1 MRRLI
6 AILCIAFAIVALIAP
21 VAFIEIALLL
31 DSPHQNA
38 ASQSVREI
46 VQSRDSGFGLTVLTS
61 CRHLARSTVP
71 AA

>member
-21 VAFIEIALLL
+21 VAFIELALLP
-31 DSPHQNA
+31 DNA
-38 ASQSVREI
+38 LPTANQSVREA
-46 VQSRDSGFGLTVLTS
+46 VRTRDSGFALTVLTS

>member
-21 VAFIEIALLL
+21 VAFIELPLL
-31 DSPHQNA
+31 DDSLVPA
-38 ASQSVREI
+38 ANQSVRE
-46 VQSRDSGFGLTVLTS
+46 VVRTRDSGFALTVLTS
-61 CRHLARSTVP
+61 CRHLARSSVP